1 LKSQPAYA
9 SYEHRPADLPRH
21 PEDVYRNAGCVSWGD
36 WLGTGSVGPGKRAW
50 RAFPEAR
57 RFAHALGPQSKE
69 QWQELYESG
78 RLPADIPA
86 GPHTVYRDKGWVSWP
101 DWLGKKWR
109 GFPEA
114 RRFVHALGL
123 R

>member
-1 LKSQPAYA
+1 MNTARRTFPGTLKMST
-9 SYEHRPADLPRH
+9 
-21 PEDVYRNAGCVSWGD
+21 
-36 WLGTGSVGPGKRAW
+36 GT
-50 RAFPEAR
+50 PEAR